1 MRQAGNEIKF
11 LFLIFVLSSFLYLL
25 KDTDSFHVDAILR
38 VPLTEYFQPSP
49 FNGTVED

>member
-1 MRQAGNEIKF
+1 M
-11 LFLIFVLSSFLYLL
+11 IFVLSSFLYLL

-38 VPLTEYFQPSP
+38 VALTEYFQPSP